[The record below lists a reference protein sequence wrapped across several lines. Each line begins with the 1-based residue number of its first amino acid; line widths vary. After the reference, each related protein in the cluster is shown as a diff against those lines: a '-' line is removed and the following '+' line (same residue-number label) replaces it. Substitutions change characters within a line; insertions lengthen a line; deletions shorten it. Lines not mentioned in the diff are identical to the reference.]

1 VSGLSSYFSGSAET
15 RPCCSRCGC
24 SRAGERE
31 GGRRDR
37 GQKNKKEVERQR
49 GRMSGGKANLFSA
62 LLLLVLPPS
71 SSFSLLRLS
80 LPLSL
85 RFSLSARSHGRTRV
99 AAKRS
104 RRAVDESR
112 GPLVAN
118 ERCRRRRQQ
127 TNDEEKGRK
136 IHLCFFRPLSE
147 QRSALSLAFSCCTG
161 TDHNPFSK
169 HARRTE
175 EKEQGTARGS
185 EIFHRFFFSVAAKER
200 RKHQP
205 LFGGL
210 FLRSLC
216 PTLAA
221 FLCSQAKNVPKPPSC
236 GWRSRSD
243 MHRGKREKELR
254 ELESEWE
261 TRKKTCNRK
270 QTSLSFSSALPA
282 GAKKN
287 REALTRLVLSRVTPC
302 LSCSLGLDYSPLEL
316 IPRARARERKKERN
330 AEQREPLKQAINQID
345 RQSWCVAFPLSLGV
359 FQACFTVALAC
370 KERADKPYRRRTSQF
385 SLSLALSLPLSPRE
399 RGEKKRRE
407 REGHRRKSMGAM
419 LKFSSLSSFP
429 FLALPLTP
437 TPISSHYPSP
447 FLRLQPL
454 RLDIKVRMDLKK
466 ERRGVGLCFLFSL
479 LFSFFNASLFF
490 SRSPIKLLPIFLFLP
505 LPTHQQK
512 RFSQRTD
519 RVKGVDLHPTEP
531 W

>member
-1 VSGLSSYFSGSAET
+1 MREKEGE
-15 RPCCSRCGC
+15 
-24 SRAGERE
+24 ERE
-31 GGRRDR
+31 DRRTR
-37 GQKNKKEVERQR
+37 R
-49 GRMSGGKANLFSA
+49 GRTTARTDERRKGQPFLRPPASRSPAFFIVLSA
-62 LLLLVLPPS
+62 ASLSPS
-71 SSFSLLRLS
+71 LAPF
-80 LPLSL
+80 
-85 RFSLSARSHGRTRV
+85 LSARSHGRTRV

-147 QRSALSLAFSCCTG
+147 QRSALSLALSCCTG

-169 HARRTE
+169 PARRTE

-243 MHRGKREKELR
+243 MHRGRRDKELR

-270 QTSLSFSSALPA
+270 QTPLSFSSALPA

-287 REALTRLVLSRVTPC
+287 RGSNQAR
-302 LSCSLGLDYSPLEL
+302 SL
-316 IPRARARERKKERN
+316 PR
-330 AEQREPLKQAINQID
+330 D
-345 RQSWCVAFPLSLGV
+345 
-359 FQACFTVALAC
+359 
-370 KERADKPYRRRTSQF
+370 
-385 SLSLALSLPLSPRE
+385 SLSFVFSGTGLFSSRAHPPSKS
-399 RGEKKRRE
+399 E
-407 REGHRRKSMGAM
+407 REIERE
-419 LKFSSLSSFP
+419 
-429 FLALPLTP
+429 
-437 TPISSHYPSP
+437 
-447 FLRLQPL
+447 
-454 RLDIKVRMDLKK
+454 
-466 ERRGVGLCFLFSL
+466 ERRV
-479 LFSFFNASLFF
+479 A
-490 SRSPIKLLPIFLFLP
+490 
-505 LPTHQQK
+505 
-512 RFSQRTD
+512 
-519 RVKGVDLHPTEP
+519 
-531 W
+531 